1 MCKER
6 SLQELTDS
14 VTEAEQSQNTV
25 SVNSRAK
32 KFGYEIH
39 SAPRFLRIRGLEHR
53 PKNHT

>member
-14 VTEAEQSQNTV
+14 VTEAEQSQNTL

-53 PKNHT
+53 QKNHT